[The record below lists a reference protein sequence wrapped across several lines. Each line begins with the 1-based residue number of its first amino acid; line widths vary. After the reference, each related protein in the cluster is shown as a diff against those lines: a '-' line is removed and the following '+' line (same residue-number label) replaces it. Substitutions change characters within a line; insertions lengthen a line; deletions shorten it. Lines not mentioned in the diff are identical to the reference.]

1 LSGGRIGRVKVKMRA
16 LSLAHRSQEKSEKRH
31 ALLTEEVHAFF
42 EQHLSSA
49 VLEVFPD
56 WQGILLACD
65 ELAESV
71 WIVRTLEDGQQL
83 HAATGQP
90 ALLLADLLT
99 QKGRDFAEAWKA
111 LRPRLIFSRGEG
123 LAKGEGTHEETA
135 RKRTKERG

>member
-1 LSGGRIGRVKVKMRA
+1 D
-16 LSLAHRSQEKSEKRH
+16 
-31 ALLTEEVHAFF
+31 FF
-42 EQHLSSA
+42 EQHLTPA

-56 WQGILLACD
+56 WQRILLACD

-99 QKGRDFAEAWKA
+99 QKGRDFAEAWTA

-123 LAKGEGTHEETA
+123 CEKAAGTHEETA
-135 RKRTKERG
+135 RKRTKARG

>member
-1 LSGGRIGRVKVKMRA
+1 MRTLSI
-16 LSLAHRSQEKSEKRH
+16 AHRSQEKSAKRH
-31 ALLTEEVHAFF
+31 PLLTEEVQAFF

-56 WQGILLACD
+56 WQGILLAGE
-65 ELAESV
+65 ELAELV
-71 WIVRTLEDGQQL
+71 WIVRTVQDGQQL

-99 QKGRDFAEAWKA
+99 QKGRDFAEAWQA

-123 LAKGEGTHEETA
+123 LEKGEGTHEETA
-135 RKRTKERG
+135 RKRTKEHG